1 MYIQDEQLKNNNQE
15 QHFVN
20 KSSLTDKK
28 NTPRQQ

>member
-28 NTPRQQ
+28 TPRQQ